1 MSVKTS
7 INTLE
12 NWLSVKLNME
22 TAHDLMAEL
31 LVSAQGNMDM
41 MSTAYSFK
49 RENRKNCQLG

>member
-12 NWLSVKLNME
+12 NWLSVRLNME

-41 MSTAYSFK
+41 DVYCIQFP
-49 RENRKNCQLG
+49 